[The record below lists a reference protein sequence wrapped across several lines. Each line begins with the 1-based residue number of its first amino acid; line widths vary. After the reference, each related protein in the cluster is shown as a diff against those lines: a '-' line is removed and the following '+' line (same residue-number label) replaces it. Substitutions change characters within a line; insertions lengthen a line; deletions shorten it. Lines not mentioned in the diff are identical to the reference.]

1 MLSHKNIK
9 IILKIIYEFYIFKGE
24 GEGEGEGERS
34 TLIIS
39 FMKILVI

>member
-24 GEGEGEGERS
+24 GEGEGERS

>member
-9 IILKIIYEFYIFKGE
+9 IILKIIYELYIF
-24 GEGEGEGERS
+24 EGERS
-34 TLIIS
+34 ALIIL

>member
-24 GEGEGEGERS
+24 GEGERS